1 MSWLYL
7 LCAGVFEIVWAVAM
21 KHTNGFTQLWP
32 SIGVVVAMVISFI
45 FLGIAIR
52 HIPLG
57 TAYAAWAGIG
67 AAGAAIC
74 GVILYDE
81 PTSLWR
87 VLSLCAIVAGV
98 LGLKLLHEPDIDGV
112 NDHDATH
119 SGNARKGG

>member
-1 MSWLYL
+1 MSWIYL
-7 LCAGVFEIVWAVAM
+7 LCAGVFEIVWAVTM
-21 KHTNGFTQLWP
+21 KHTDGFTQLWP
-32 SIGVVVAMVISFI
+32 SIGVASAMIISFI
-45 FLGIAIR
+45 LLACAIR

-57 TAYAAWAGIG
+57 TAYAVWAGIG

-98 LGLKLLHEPDIDGV
+98 LGLKLLHGQDVDVV
-112 NDHDATH
+112 NDHDATPL
-119 SGNARKGG
+119 GDARKGG

>member
-1 MSWLYL
+1 MSWIYL
-7 LCAGVFEIVWAVAM
+7 LCAGAFEIVWAVTM
-21 KHTNGFTQLWP
+21 KHTDGFTQLWP
-32 SIGVVVAMVISFI
+32 SIGVASAMVISFI

-57 TAYAAWAGIG
+57 TAYAVWAGIG

-98 LGLKLLHEPDIDGV
+98 LGLKLLHGQDVDVV
-112 NDHDATH
+112 NDHDATPP
-119 SGNARKGG
+119 GDARKGG

>member
-1 MSWLYL
+1 MSWIYL
-7 LCAGVFEIVWAVAM
+7 LCAGVFEIVWAVTM
-21 KHTNGFTQLWP
+21 KHTDGFTQLWP
-32 SIGVVVAMVISFI
+32 SIGVASAMIISFI
-45 FLGIAIR
+45 LLACAIR

-57 TAYAAWAGIG
+57 TAYAVWAGIG

-98 LGLKLLHEPDIDGV
+98 LGLKLLHGQDVDVV
-112 NDHDATH
+112 NDHDATPP
-119 SGNARKGG
+119 GDARKGG

>member
-1 MSWLYL
+1 MSWFYL
-7 LCAGVFEIVWAVAM
+7 LCAGVFEIVWAVAIM
-21 KHTNGFTQLWP
+21 HTDGFTQLWP
-32 SIGVVVAMVISFI
+32 SIGVVVVMIISFVLLA
-45 FLGIAIR
+45 FAIR

-57 TAYAAWAGIG
+57 TAYAVWSGIG

-98 LGLKLLHEPDIDGV
+98 LGLKFLHEPDVHRVI
-112 NDHDATH
+112 NDDATQTIDT
-119 SGNARKGG
+119 RKGG

>member
-1 MSWLYL
+1 MSWIYL
-7 LCAGVFEIVWAVAM
+7 LCAGVLEIVWAVTM
-21 KHTNGFTQLWP
+21 KHTDGFTQLWP
-32 SIGVVVAMVISFI
+32 SIGVASAMIISFI
-45 FLGIAIR
+45 LLACAIR

-57 TAYAAWAGIG
+57 TAYAVWAGIG

-98 LGLKLLHEPDIDGV
+98 LGLKLLHGQDVDVV
-112 NDHDATH
+112 NDHDATPL
-119 SGNARKGG
+119 GDARKGG

>member
-1 MSWLYL
+1 MSWIYL
-7 LCAGVFEIVWAVAM
+7 LCAGVFEIVWAVTM
-21 KHTNGFTQLWP
+21 KHTDGFTQLWP
-32 SIGVVVAMVISFI
+32 SIGVASAMIISFI
-45 FLGIAIR
+45 LLACAIR

-57 TAYAAWAGIG
+57 TAYAVWAGIG

-98 LGLKLLHEPDIDGV
+98 LGLRLLHGQDVDVV
-112 NDHDATH
+112 NDHDATPP
-119 SGNARKGG
+119 GDARKGG

>member
-1 MSWLYL
+1 MSWIYL
-7 LCAGVFEIVWAVAM
+7 LCAGVFEIVWAVTM
-21 KHTNGFTQLWP
+21 KHTDGFTQLWP
-32 SIGVVVAMVISFI
+32 SIGVVSAMIISFI
-45 FLGIAIR
+45 LLACAIR

-57 TAYAAWAGIG
+57 TAYAVWAGIG

-98 LGLKLLHEPDIDGV
+98 LGLKLLHGQDVDVV
-112 NDHDATH
+112 NDHDATPP
-119 SGNARKGG
+119 GDARKGG

>member
-1 MSWLYL
+1 
-7 LCAGVFEIVWAVAM
+7 M
-21 KHTNGFTQLWP
+21 KHTDGFTQLWP
-32 SIGVVVAMVISFI
+32 SIGVASAMVISFI

-57 TAYAAWAGIG
+57 TAYAVWAGIG

-98 LGLKLLHEPDIDGV
+98 LGLKLLHGQDVDVV
-112 NDHDATH
+112 NDHDATPP
-119 SGNARKGG
+119 GDARKGG

>member
-1 MSWLYL
+1 
-7 LCAGVFEIVWAVAM
+7 M
-21 KHTNGFTQLWP
+21 KHTDGFTQLWP

-57 TAYAAWAGIG
+57 TAYAVWAGIG

-74 GVILYDE
+74 GVIFYDE

-87 VLSLCAIVAGV
+87 VLSLCAIIVGV
-98 LGLKLLHEPDIDGV
+98 LGLKFLYEPDVDGV

-119 SGNARKGG
+119 SNDARKGG

>member
-1 MSWLYL
+1 MSWIYL
-7 LCAGVFEIVWAVAM
+7 LCAGVFEIVWAVTM
-21 KHTNGFTQLWP
+21 KHTDGFTQLWP
-32 SIGVVVAMVISFI
+32 SIGVASAMVISFI

-57 TAYAAWAGIG
+57 TAYAVWAGIG

-98 LGLKLLHEPDIDGV
+98 LGLKLLHGQDVDVV
-112 NDHDATH
+112 NDHDATPP
-119 SGNARKGG
+119 GDARKGG

>member
-1 MSWLYL
+1 MSWIYL
-7 LCAGVFEIVWAVAM
+7 LCAGAFEIVWAVTM
-21 KHTNGFTQLWP
+21 KHTDGFTQLWP
-32 SIGVVVAMVISFI
+32 SIGVASAMIISFI
-45 FLGIAIR
+45 LLACAIR

-57 TAYAAWAGIG
+57 TAYAVWAGIG

-98 LGLKLLHEPDIDGV
+98 LGLKLLHGQDVDVV
-112 NDHDATH
+112 NDHDATPL
-119 SGNARKGG
+119 GDARKGG

>member
-1 MSWLYL
+1 MSWIYL
-7 LCAGVFEIVWAVAM
+7 LFAGVFEIVWAVTM
-21 KHTNGFTQLWP
+21 KHTDGFTQLRP

-57 TAYAAWAGIG
+57 TAYAVWAGIG

-87 VLSLCAIVAGV
+87 VLSLCAIIVGV
-98 LGLKLLHEPDIDGV
+98 LGLKFLYEPDVDGV

-119 SGNARKGG
+119 SNDARKSG